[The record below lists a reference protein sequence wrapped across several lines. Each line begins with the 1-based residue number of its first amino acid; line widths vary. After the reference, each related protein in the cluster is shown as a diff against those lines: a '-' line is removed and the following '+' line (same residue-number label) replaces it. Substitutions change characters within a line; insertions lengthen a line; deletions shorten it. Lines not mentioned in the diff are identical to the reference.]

1 MSKQIT
7 NQAQKRFTIIEVLI
21 VLAIAALILLVV
33 FLAIPGL
40 QRSNRNSSRKSDIGK
55 IAASISIYNGNTNG
69 VGVVSSDSGLSCSA
83 AYNLE
88 TKYAAFKGTNFPP
101 DSGTN
106 CSTISG
112 SGAAS
117 TIDNSMIAS
126 TLSGLYVYVPNSGTP
141 AATITTATTGTP
153 PVPATNVV
161 IMEPGYVCTSA
172 GQSGNT
178 QKSGANA
185 NSVALVYTT
194 ETGNG
199 WTWNCLNA

>member
-7 NQAQKRFTIIEVLI
+7 NQDQKGFTIIEVLI

-55 IAASISIYNGNTNG
+55 IAASISIYNGNSNG
-69 VGVVSSDSGLSCSA
+69 IGVVSSDSGLSCSA

-106 CSTISG
+106 CSIIAG
-112 SGAAS
+112 QANS
-117 TIDNSMIAS
+117 TDNTKIDN

-141 AATITTATTGTP
+141 ATTITTVTTGTP
-153 PVPATNVV
+153 VVPATNVV
-161 IMEPGYVCTSA
+161 VMEPGFVCTST

>member
-7 NQAQKRFTIIEVLI
+7 NQGQKGFTIIEVLI

-88 TKYAAFKGTNFPP
+88 TKYAAFT
-101 DSGTN
+101 GTN